1 MMRMPTG
8 KLNWVYSLEEEE
20 SQPVVE
26 SLNKSAQARKEF
38 QPDLAPKPMLKPG
51 PIQVRPNAPRMPRI
65 PLGQKPQTI
74 PEQVLKQPQMHRP
87 FIPQLPFSSQP
98 EESKIEFDA
107 EPVIKQPE
115 LTPRIEE
122 TPRTSM
128 VPSIKKP
135 EVVEK

>member
-1 MMRMPTG
+1 
-8 KLNWVYSLEEEE
+8 
-20 SQPVVE
+20 
-26 SLNKSAQARKEF
+26 
-38 QPDLAPKPMLKPG
+38 
-51 PIQVRPNAPRMPRI
+51 
-65 PLGQKPQTI
+65 
-74 PEQVLKQPQMHRP
+74 MHRP